1 MKQPKRRTKKY
12 ITPKSA
18 PPKQTASEITK
29 LRQFETILT
38 FERNFM
44 KAAKDVLDNVTFA
57 KIIGVAVENAHTTP
71 AD

>member
-1 MKQPKRRTKKY
+1 MRQSNRQTK
-12 ITPKSA
+12 KSA
-18 PPKQTASEITK
+18 PPKQTAREITK

-44 KAAKDVLDNVTFA
+44 KAAQDVLDNVTFA
-57 KIIGVAVENAHTTP
+57 KIIAVAVTNAHTTP